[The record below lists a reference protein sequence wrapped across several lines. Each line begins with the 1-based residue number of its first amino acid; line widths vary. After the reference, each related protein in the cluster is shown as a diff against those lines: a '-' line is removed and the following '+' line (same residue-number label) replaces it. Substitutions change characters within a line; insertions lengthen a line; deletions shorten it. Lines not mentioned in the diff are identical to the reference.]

1 MQNSIKVTVTKQ
13 KLLNS
18 WNVLY
23 ALSNNKEIPFKI
35 RYTITRNLTSI
46 KSKLFKI
53 SKQVRTC
60 LGGRTIELD
69 DLTKKEL
76 EDLFNQEVEI
86 EIRFIRKIDI
96 SQFISHKELEKINFI
111 LWEQRPRI
119 IQPKEKEP
127 MTYIL
132 V

>member
-1 MQNSIKVTVTKQ
+1 MQNSTKVTVTKQ

>member
-1 MQNSIKVTVTKQ
+1 MQNSTKVTVTKQ

-53 SKQVRTC
+53 SKQVRHL

-127 MTYIL
+127 MPYIL